1 MCRWVIVFMLN
12 NQILESIRGN
22 FFIFRWIIGSMLN
35 FQNMKSIRGNYLNVS
50 MGHRFYIN

>member
-12 NQILESIRGN
+12 NQILESIRSN